1 MASFSRRQTIQGL
14 SSCESEFMASSLAGC
29 EVEYFRHLLER
40 LGFPQRFPTLLGE
53 DNISCIYMQSKRYG
67 ALKRSKHI
75 DTRVYRLRELY
86 ARGVVCLTKV
96 HTSVQ
101 RADPFTKPLSAGLHA
116 DHMKYIMSVAPRATG

>member
-1 MASFSRRQTIQGL
+1 
-14 SSCESEFMASSLAGC
+14 
-29 EVEYFRHLLER
+29 
-40 LGFPQRFPTLLGE
+40 
-53 DNISCIYMQSKRYG
+53 MQSKRYG

-116 DHMKYIMSVAPRATG
+116 DHMKYIMSVAPRTTG